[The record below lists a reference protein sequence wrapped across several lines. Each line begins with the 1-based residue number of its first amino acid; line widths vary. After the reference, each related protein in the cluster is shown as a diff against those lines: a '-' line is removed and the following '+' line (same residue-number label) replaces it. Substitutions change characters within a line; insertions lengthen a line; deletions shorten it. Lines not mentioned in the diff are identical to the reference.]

1 MLKSTRTWIASLA
14 LAVIAVPSIANA
26 EGEAQKDLPGPID
39 SLQDLQDSGRMLF
52 KLADENNDGQ
62 ISQKEATDAGN
73 LLVGG
78 FFFRADTNGDG
89 TLTHDEAIAARDAFL
104 KDKPWVK
111 YVVET
116 VKAKKSQSGQS
127 TDGATDSFRTILSV
141 VDTNNDKQLQ
151 ASELRQT
158 VQTTVQGLYATADT
172 NRDGQLSP
180 TEVNAAIAG
189 VGKTAA
195 LAAFQ
200 QADTDNNGSISEAEF
215 NKALLKPAQMVFA
228 VMDLNHDG
236 QLTQEEAQ
244 RARKAVMRQIEKLSV
259 PEPANS
265 PRQLLRS
272 GRSPSEVTPVPTFNV
287 NRQAQPSPST
297 APATAP
303 RP

>member
-14 LAVIAVPSIANA
+14 LAVVAMPAIARAD
-26 EGEAQKDLPGPID
+26 GEAKKDLPGPID
-39 SLQDLQDSGRMLF
+39 SLQDLQDSGKMLF

-78 FFFRADTNGDG
+78 FFFRADANGDG
-89 TLTHDEAIAARDAFL
+89 TLTHEEAIAARDAFMR
-104 KDKPWVK
+104 DKPWVK
-111 YVVET
+111 YVIDT
-116 VKAKKSQSGQS
+116 VKSKKAQAGQS
-127 TDGATDSFRTILSV
+127 TNTAEDSLRGILSV

-151 ASELRQT
+151 AAELRQA
-158 VQTTVQGLYATADT
+158 VQTTVQSVFATADT

-189 VGKTAA
+189 AGKSAA
-195 LAAFQ
+195 QAVFQ
-200 QADTDNNGSISEAEF
+200 EADADNNGSISEAEF
-215 NKALLKPAQMVFA
+215 NKALLKPAQVVFA

-236 QLTQEEAQ
+236 QITQEEAQ
-244 RARKAVMRQIEKLSV
+244 RARKAVMRQIEKLTV

-265 PRQLLRS
+265 ARHLIHS
-272 GRSPSEVTPVPTFNV
+272 GRAPSDVAPVPTFNV
-287 NRQAQPSPST
+287 PKPVQATPST
-297 APATAP
+297 APAP